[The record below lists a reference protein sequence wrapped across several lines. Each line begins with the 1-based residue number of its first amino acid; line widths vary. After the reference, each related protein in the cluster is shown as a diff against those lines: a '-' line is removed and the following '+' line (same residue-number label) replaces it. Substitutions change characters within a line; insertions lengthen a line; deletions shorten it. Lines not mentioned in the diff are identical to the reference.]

1 MSGKGKE
8 PPKWIVL
15 ILMSLALFIM
25 FIDTT
30 MMNVSISALVR
41 DLDTTVTG
49 VQGAITLY
57 ALVMASTMMVGAKLA
72 DVWGTKK
79 VFFNG
84 LVIYT
89 VGTLMASLAP
99 NLAFLILGWS
109 ILEGIGAAMMMPATV
124 TYLTKAYTGK
134 DRVLAFGVWGGVGG
148 AAAAFGPII
157 GGFFT
162 TYYTWRLGFFMEAI
176 IAGVIFAF
184 MKDLKDYRPE
194 RLLKLDVGG
203 AVLVALGLF
212 LLTLSVL
219 LIDPLGESPVFV
231 LMALS
236 IVVLWYF
243 AHYEKKK
250 AARGEDVL
258 MDVKIFRHRG
268 FTVANIVSIF
278 FQLALAGIMFTV
290 PIFVQT
296 TLHYNAMDTGMVLL
310 PLSIMM
316 FIFSM
321 LGGKFQKFMSPK
333 RVIQLGIIITLI
345 GIYSLVRVFVP
356 GVRGDDFRLGMALF
370 GTGFGLIFSQ
380 ITNLAMSDVDERQQA
395 DASGIFNSQKQLG
408 LSLGT
413 AMVGAM
419 LILGMISGLAVG
431 LQDHGYDVTKDDVSD
446 WINGFVPIP
455 DEVQN
460 ISEEEAAEIQENA
473 NIHAM
478 KVTLESMMVV
488 LVIAAILSM
497 WLPNVTGNDTD
508 TADAGKG
515 GAPESEEKKPQKRKK
530 QGK

>member
-1 MSGKGKE
+1 MSGGKE

-15 ILMSLALFIM
+15 ILMSMALFIM

-30 MMNVSISALVR
+30 MMNVSISALVE
-41 DLDTTVTG
+41 DLNTTVTG

-57 ALVMASTMMVGAKLA
+57 ALVLAATMMVGAKLA

-89 VGTLMASLAP
+89 IGTLMASFSP
-99 NLAFLILGWS
+99 NLAFLVLGWS
-109 ILEGIGAAMMMPATV
+109 ILEGVGGALMMPATV

-134 DRVLAFGVWGGVGG
+134 DRALAFGVWGGVGG

-162 TYYTWRLGFFMEAI
+162 TYYTWRLGFLMEAVI
-176 IAGVIFAF
+176 SGVIFF
-184 MKDLKDYRPE
+184 YMKDLKDYRPE
-194 RLLKLDVGG
+194 RLLKLDIGG
-203 AVLVALGLF
+203 AILVAMGLF

-219 LIDPLGESPVFV
+219 MIDPLGESPVAILMV
-231 LMALS
+231 LAV
-236 IVVLWYF
+236 IVLWYF
-243 AHYEKKK
+243 SRYEKKK

-258 MDVKIFRHRG
+258 MDVEIFKHRG

-278 FQLALAGIMFTV
+278 FQLSLAGIMFTV

-296 TLHYNAMDTGMVLL
+296 SLGYSAIDTGLVLL

-321 LGGKFQKFMSPK
+321 LGGKFQKFMSSK
-333 RVIQLGIIITLI
+333 RVIQLGIVITLL
-345 GIYSLVRVFVP
+345 GIYDLTTVFKP
-356 GVRGDDFRLGMALF
+356 GVTGDDFSLGMALF

-380 ITNLAMSDVDERQQA
+380 ITNLAMSDVDAHQQA

-419 LILGMISGLAVG
+419 LILGMVSGIAMG
-431 LQDHGYDVTKDDVSD
+431 LHEHGYYTDVPEDQLEDMVID
-446 WINGFVPIP
+446 WVNGMEPVPDIP
-455 DEVQN
+455 END
-460 ISEEEAAEIQENA
+460 SLAIQENA
-473 NIHAM
+473 DIHAM
-478 KVTLESMMVV
+478 KVTLEAMMGV
-488 LVIAAILSM
+488 LVIAAVLSI
-497 WLPNVTGNDTD
+497 WLPSETGG
-508 TADAGKG
+508 DAL
-515 GAPESEEKKPQKRKK
+515 PEEKKKEEKPPKTSKKRK
-530 QGK
+530 

>member
-1 MSGKGKE
+1 MSKKGKE
-8 PPKWIVL
+8 PNKWLIL
-15 ILMSLALFIM
+15 ILMSMALFIM

-30 MMNVSISALVR
+30 MMNVSISALVE
-41 DLDTTVTG
+41 DLNTTVTG

-57 ALVMASTMMVGAKLA
+57 ALVMAATMMVGAKLA

-89 VGTLMASLAP
+89 IGTLTASFAP
-99 NLAFLILGWS
+99 NLPVLLIGWS
-109 ILEGIGAAMMMPATV
+109 ILEGLGAAMMMPATV
-124 TYLTKAYTGK
+124 TYITKGYEGK
-134 DRVLAFGVWGGVGG
+134 ERMLAFGVWGGVGG

-203 AVLVALGLF
+203 AVLIATGLF

-219 LIDPLGESPVFV
+219 MIDPLGEPPVMAV
-231 LMALS
+231 LLLS
-236 IVVLWYF
+236 LVVLWYF
-243 AHYEKKK
+243 ARYEKKK

-258 MDVKIFRHRG
+258 MDVKIFKHKG
-268 FTVANIVSIF
+268 FTVANVVSIF
-278 FQLALAGIMFTV
+278 FQLALAGMMFTV
-290 PIFVQT
+290 PVFVQT
-296 TLHYNAMDTGMVLL
+296 TLGYNAMDTGMVLL

-321 LGGKFQKFMSPK
+321 LGGKFQKFLSPK
-333 RVIQLGIIITLI
+333 RIIQLGIVVTLI
-345 GIYSLVRVFVP
+345 GIYSLTRAFKP
-356 GVRGDDFRLGMALF
+356 GVTGDDFAVGMALF

-380 ITNLAMSDVDERQQA
+380 ITNLAMSDVDPHQQA

-419 LILGMISGLAVG
+419 LVLGMISGIATG
-431 LQDHGYDVTKDDVSD
+431 LQDYEPYQDVPLDELKDMVSD
-446 WINGFVPIP
+446 WVNGIEPVPDIP
-455 DEVQN
+455 ENV
-460 ISEEEAAEIQENA
+460 SAKIQEDA
-473 NIHAM
+473 SIHAM
-478 KVTLESMMVV
+478 KVTLESMMLV
-488 LVIAAILSM
+488 LIIAAVLSV
-497 WLPNVTGNDTD
+497 WLPNVPPSSDAEEVPDKANAGGKLPKKTG
-508 TADAGKG
+508 K
-515 GAPESEEKKPQKRKK
+515 ERS
-530 QGK
+530 